1 MSMEFY
7 TLGNSGLKVTRL
19 ALGTMTFGT
28 EWGWGADKEAA
39 RAIFNAYVDAG
50 GNFFDTA
57 DAYTSG
63 TSETWLGEF
72 IAERGLRDDAVIATK
87 FTMNLAAQ
95 TPNAAGNG
103 RKNILRAVEGSL
115 KRLNTDYIDLYLM
128 HCWDRLTPPEEAM
141 RTFDDLVRSGKVRH
155 VGLSDVPAWYASRAQ
170 AIAEYRGYEPISALQ
185 LEYSLAERN
194 IENEF
199 VPFGTRYGAGIMAWS
214 PLASGLLSGKY
225 RPSSQGETAGRLET
239 VRGTTNPG
247 FQKFNE
253 RNWAIVA
260 ELEKVAGELGR
271 SMAQVAVNWAMTQP
285 GIASIIVG
293 ATKLEQLKDNLGALE
308 FTIPHELRRRLD
320 DVSALPSTF
329 PYSFF
334 GPEIQGSLTGGQTV
348 GGKPVGYYPDLNI
361 SGKFAGVG

>member
-1 MSMEFY
+1 
-7 TLGNSGLKVTRL
+7 
-19 ALGTMTFGT
+19 
-28 EWGWGADKEAA
+28 
-39 RAIFNAYVDAG
+39 
-50 GNFFDTA
+50 
-57 DAYTSG
+57 
-63 TSETWLGEF
+63 
-72 IAERGLRDDAVIATK
+72 
-87 FTMNLAAQ
+87 
-95 TPNAAGNG
+95 
-103 RKNILRAVEGSL
+103 
-115 KRLNTDYIDLYLM
+115 
-128 HCWDRLTPPEEAM
+128 
-141 RTFDDLVRSGKVRH
+141 
-155 VGLSDVPAWYASRAQ
+155 
-170 AIAEYRGYEPISALQ
+170 
-185 LEYSLAERN
+185 
-194 IENEF
+194 
-199 VPFGTRYGAGIMAWS
+199 MAWS

-320 DVSALPSTF
+320 DVSVLPSTF

-361 SGKFAGVG
+361 SGKFAGVS

>member
-57 DAYTSG
+57 DAYTGG

-72 IAERGLRDDAVIATK
+72 VAERGLRDDAVIATK

-361 SGKFAGVG
+361 SGKFAGVS